1 MSLLRRNLF
10 SAVTLRYQAGEFRQ
24 ERIGSDQQ
32 NLSRGVSGMRYRS
45 RSRRIRGALASSGGR
60 EAANRSSSFRR

>member
-24 ERIGSDQQ
+24 KNIDVFMTLDPLDVAIIK
-32 NLSRGVSGMRYRS
+32 LS
-45 RSRRIRGALASSGGR
+45 
-60 EAANRSSSFRR
+60 